1 VAADDSVQIGRRE
14 ANMEFAAQGM
24 NLALLIMLIFVILT
38 LVNQA

>member
-1 VAADDSVQIGRRE
+1 
-14 ANMEFAAQGM
+14 MEFAAQGM